1 MQNRHIHVHFQSSSE
16 YSFFYRHINEFSTL
30 KKKYKP
36 PQKFAVVPSIVG
48 EIK

>member
-1 MQNRHIHVHFQSSSE
+1 MYIFRVQVNIV
-16 YSFFYRHINEFSTL
+16 SFIGILMNFATL

-48 EIK
+48 RIK